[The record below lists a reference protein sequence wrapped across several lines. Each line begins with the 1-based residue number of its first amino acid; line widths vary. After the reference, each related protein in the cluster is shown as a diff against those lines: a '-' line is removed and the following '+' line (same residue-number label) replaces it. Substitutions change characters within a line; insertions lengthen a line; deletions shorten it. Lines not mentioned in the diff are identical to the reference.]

1 MILPLPTTPAI
12 LETRIRCEM
21 KRFGF
26 PKSARLLK
34 PAEFNRVMRRR
45 FSDADGMVVLYA
57 ARSPLST
64 SITSRLGMIVSRKCG
79 NAVVRNQ
86 WKRSLREAY
95 RLVLPELPQGLDLVV
110 LPRRGA
116 VPDVGRLQ
124 TSLKKLAA
132 RLERRLAT
140 ADSKR

>member
-34 PAEFNRVMRRR
+34 PAEFDRVMRRR
-45 FSDADGMVVLYA
+45 FSDADGLVVLYA
-57 ARSPLST
+57 ARGPSNSV
-64 SITSRLGMIVSRKCG
+64 RLGLIVSKKCG
-79 NAVVRNQ
+79 NAVTRNQ
-86 WKRSLREAY
+86 WKRSLREAF
-95 RLVLPELPQGLDLVV
+95 RLALPELPPGLDLVV

-116 VPDVGRLQ
+116 APDVPRLQ
-124 TSLKKLAA
+124 NSLKKLAA
-132 RLERRLAT
+132 RLEDRLAT
-140 ADSKR
+140 TDAKR

>member
-1 MILPLPTTPAI
+1 
-12 LETRIRCEM
+12 M

-34 PAEFNRVMRRR
+34 PSEFDRVMRHR
-45 FSDADGMVVLYA
+45 FSDADGLVILYA
-57 ARSPLST
+57 ARNQSST
-64 SITSRLGMIVSRKCG
+64 TRLGLIVSRKCG

-86 WKRSLREAY
+86 WKRSLREAF
-95 RLVLPELPQGLDLVV
+95 RLVSGQLPAGLDLIV

-116 VPDVGRLQ
+116 APQVERLQ

-132 RLERRLAT
+132 GLERRLGS
-140 ADSKR
+140 ADTKS